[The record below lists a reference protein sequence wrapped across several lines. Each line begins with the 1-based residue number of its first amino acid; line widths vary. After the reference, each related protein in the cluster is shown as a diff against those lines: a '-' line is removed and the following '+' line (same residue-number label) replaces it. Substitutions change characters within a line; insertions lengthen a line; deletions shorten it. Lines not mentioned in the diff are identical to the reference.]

1 MHVFR
6 CLNITWR
13 QHAGA
18 SPFEAQKAAGH
29 ARPSTTWMYTITDD
43 EREEQHVDW
52 IWKRIGGEPSRS
64 ECRKLRPT
72 ASEGSIG

>member
-1 MHVFR
+1 
-6 CLNITWR
+6 
-13 QHAGA
+13 
-18 SPFEAQKAAGH
+18 
-29 ARPSTTWMYTITDD
+29 MYTITDD

-72 ASEGSIG
+72 ASVVLYPDLRAL

>member
-1 MHVFR
+1 
-6 CLNITWR
+6 
-13 QHAGA
+13 
-18 SPFEAQKAAGH
+18 
-29 ARPSTTWMYTITDD
+29 MYPITDD

-72 ASEGSIG
+72 AFERRIYRLTG